1 MTAASKMCVVA
12 FMVLM
17 VDGHAWSH
25 VAGQP
30 EGPRLPRLRLLVSPA
45 VSRAPALL
53 RIQVYVDPAP
63 DNRLLEIVTESGD
76 YFRSSS
82 IPLEG
87 ARASRSHRV
96 EYRSVPPGAYT
107 VLAVLIGGD
116 GEVSA
121 RVEDSVLVVD

>member
-1 MTAASKMCVVA
+1 MTAASKMCAAVL
-12 FMVLM
+12 MVLT

-25 VAGQP
+25 AAGEQA
-30 EGPRLPRLRLLVSPA
+30 GPRLRLSVSPVVA
-45 VSRAPALL
+45 RAPALL

-107 VLAVLIGGD
+107 VLAVLIGDD
-116 GEVSA
+116 GEVHA
-121 RVEDSVLVVD
+121 RVEESVLIID

>member
-1 MTAASKMCVVA
+1 MTAASKMCAAVL
-12 FMVLM
+12 MVLA
-17 VDGHAWSH
+17 VDGHAWSYP
-25 VAGQP
+25 AGEQA
-30 EGPRLPRLRLLVSPA
+30 GPRLRLSVSPA
-45 VSRAPALL
+45 VARAPALL

-96 EYRSVPPGAYT
+96 EYRSLPPGAYI
-107 VLAVLIGGD
+107 VRAVLIGDD
-116 GEVSA
+116 GEAHA
-121 RVEDSVLVVD
+121 RVEESVLIID